1 MSYIDGSL
9 WKLIR
14 YNTTLFLDV
23 ISCHIRNT
31 SLFIT
36 AVSLTSTSSTWNNTM
51 DAPSRTSLRQG
62 TGKRKSTLREGDHEW
77 YDDTVKVKRTEV
89 PTGNYK
95 IDNYNI

>member
-1 MSYIDGSL
+1 METNTLQYDTIPWRHKLSHPEYI
-9 WKLIR
+9 II
-14 YNTTLFLDV
+14 YN
-23 ISCHIRNT
+23 SCFSNQYQFH
-31 SLFIT
+31 
-36 AVSLTSTSSTWNNTM
+36 VEYTM

>member
-1 MSYIDGSL
+1 
-9 WKLIR
+9 
-14 YNTTLFLDV
+14 
-23 ISCHIRNT
+23 
-31 SLFIT
+31 
-36 AVSLTSTSSTWNNTM
+36 M